1 MNYLKNVKLN
11 HDERRDIDYVQDV
24 EIVDRLPKI
33 EEEFE
38 GCVVGSIDLTRVDI
52 EETRQSDYDFY
63 DICLFD
69 ANNYMNDI
77 TFYDGKGVNKDDYLS
92 EKIIAIKK
100 EEE

>member
-1 MNYLKNVKLN
+1 MEFLKNVKLN

-24 EIVDRLPKI
+24 EVLEKLPKI
-33 EEEFE
+33 GGEFE

-69 ANNYMNDI
+69 ANNYMNDVI
-77 TFYDGKGVNKDDYLS
+77 FYDGKGINKDDYLS
-92 EKIIAIKK
+92 EKIVAIKK

>member
-1 MNYLKNVKLN
+1 MEFLKNVKIS

-52 EETRQSDYDFY
+52 QFHYTTLSLPNPSIYLAKFQHQLSQS
-63 DICLFD
+63 
-69 ANNYMNDI
+69 
-77 TFYDGKGVNKDDYLS
+77 V
-92 EKIIAIKK
+92 
-100 EEE
+100 